1 MSKRTTVKKTAS
13 SLFTLVKVAAR
24 RTPGLRDGQ
33 TLPRI
38 ERTVRVV
45 PDAAWLRSYRGLVG
59 AVDDGLL
66 PPCVPQVLASPL
78 HAQLLS
84 DPKFVLPAVGMV
96 HIRSSIVEHRVVR
109 DDEVLDIT
117 VSIEGHTPHERGV
130 TFDMVTRT
138 LVAGVEVQRGAITL
152 LVRSRGQTSHKA
164 PETQQKQPERTP
176 TPSSTS
182 ALSSSVIAARA
193 DIGRRY
199 GVVSGD
205 VNPIHLS
212 TWSAKAFG
220 FPRAIAHG
228 MWVLGRALV
237 EVSDHLPNT
246 PRTTEV
252 RFIKPMLLPSSA
264 VVQATRD
271 DDAMPGTL
279 AIAVRPARGGPG
291 AAPHALLTVRPHEQA
306 LKT

>member
-1 MSKRTTVKKTAS
+1 MSKRVMLKKTAS

-38 ERTVRVV
+38 ERSLRVV
-45 PDAAWLRSYRGLVG
+45 ADAAWLRSYRGLVG
-59 AVDDGLL
+59 AVDDGVL

-84 DPKFVLPAVGMV
+84 DPQFVLPAVGMV
-96 HIRSSIVEHRVVR
+96 HIKSSLVEQRPLR

-138 LVAGVEVQRGAITL
+138 LVDGVEVQRGAITL

-164 PETQQKQPERTP
+164 QQTKQEPAQSTATP
-176 TPSSTS
+176 LQ
-182 ALSSSVIAARA
+182 LSSSVIAARA

-212 TWSAKAFG
+212 ALTAKALG

-228 MWVLGRALV
+228 MWVLARALV
-237 EVSDHLPNT
+237 EVSDHLPNA
-246 PRTTEV
+246 PRRTEV

-264 VVQATRD
+264 VVSATRD
-271 DDAMPGTL
+271 GEGV
-279 AIAVRPARGGPG
+279 AIAVRPVRGGPS
-291 AAPHALLTVRPHEQA
+291 AAPHALLTVRAQ
-306 LKT
+306 